1 MSRAALLAAL
11 ACCTPTHALAQA
23 SANATA
29 AAKDA
34 FGYRDGDDT
43 IGIYDE
49 SSVRGFDLEAAGNYR
64 IEGGYF
70 VKNSGVSAFFVESS
84 TVRIGHAALRTILPG
99 PSGVVDY
106 RLRDPSRGEASTLTA
121 GLDPYGQAYADLH
134 LKHRSRDDG
143 RSVSLGLG
151 VVPEIR
157 DLQGGRAGGSLL
169 LAGVARF
176 DTPLGRLRVLGGEY
190 RYERPA
196 QFRVVASAD
205 SLPGRLERG
214 LFLGQ
219 RWATERGQRRIAGL
233 LIDKESGPAGVGAT
247 AVFSQEHPVRSAT
260 QFLSDPRADGTV
272 RSTLVVAPEQR
283 STAWSGELRGHVAF
297 GGPAFRQR
305 VDVSVRGRS
314 QTAAYGGAGG
324 IDLGRTRYGAPA
336 AQVARIDPTDVANL
350 RDDIEQ
356 WGVGI
361 AYRAEWRGSV
371 RLNAGLLKTHYRK
384 VFTAADGFR
393 ATSSVSPLLPSFSLP
408 WQATGRLEV
417 YASYSRG
424 LEEAGT
430 APSSA
435 VNRNQVLGAIKVTQR
450 EVGVRYQ
457 LGPSITAVAAAF
469 ETVKPYAGLDAG
481 GVYRTLGDVTHR
493 GVELSVAGSPAPGLS
508 IVAGA
513 ALIDP
518 KLRGVE
524 VDRGRIGARPVGVP
538 DLKAVASVDYAL
550 PGLKGLSADASF
562 AFTGSRAARSTPS
575 AGGGQLEV
583 RSLATLNL
591 GVRYGFKLAGHALT
605 ARLQVLNA
613 LDAYGWDVNSSE
625 TLNYNAPRRFR
636 LAVTAAL

>member
-1 MSRAALLAAL
+1 MEYRSLGTSGLKVPALSLGTGTFGGAGPLFGNWGSSDVSEARRLIDVCLDAGLNMFDTADVYSAGASEEVLGEALAGRRHQAIISTKTGLPMGDGPNDAGTSRPRLMRSVDEALRRLRTDHIDVLQLHAFDAATPVGEVLDALDTLVRAGKVRYVGASNFAGWQLMKSLSEADRLGRPRHVAHQVYYSLVGRDYEWDLMPLAAD
-11 ACCTPTHALAQA
+11 Q
-23 SANATA
+23 
-29 AAKDA
+29 
-34 FGYRDGDDT
+34 
-43 IGIYDE
+43 
-49 SSVRGFDLEAAGNYR
+49 
-64 IEGGYF
+64 
-70 VKNSGVSAFFVESS
+70 
-84 TVRIGHAALRTILPG
+84 
-99 PSGVVDY
+99 
-106 RLRDPSRGEASTLTA
+106 
-121 GLDPYGQAYADLH
+121 
-134 LKHRSRDDG
+134 
-143 RSVSLGLG
+143 
-151 VVPEIR
+151 
-157 DLQGGRAGGSLL
+157 
-169 LAGVARF
+169 
-176 DTPLGRLRVLGGEY
+176 
-190 RYERPA
+190 
-196 QFRVVASAD
+196 
-205 SLPGRLERG
+205 
-214 LFLGQ
+214 
-219 RWATERGQRRIAGL
+219 
-233 LIDKESGPAGVGAT
+233 GVGALVWSPLGWGRLTGKVRRGAPLPERSRLHET
-247 AVFSQEHPVRSAT
+247 ADFGPPVDDERLYAI
-260 QFLSDPRADGTV
+260 
-272 RSTLVVAPEQR
+272 
-283 STAWSGELRGHVAF
+283 
-297 GGPAFRQR
+297 
-305 VDVSVRGRS
+305 VDVLDAI
-314 QTAAYGGAGG
+314 AAET
-324 IDLGRTRYGAPA
+324 GRTIPQIALNWLLYRPTVSSVIIGARNEEQLVQNLGA
-336 AQVARIDPTDVANL
+336 TGWRLTDEQSGRL
-350 RDDIEQ
+350 DD
-356 WGVGI
+356 VSRT
-361 AYRAEWRGSV
+361 APPYRAEWRGSV

-393 ATSSVSPLLPSFSLP
+393 ATSSVSPLLPSFSLS